1 LTVKFL
7 LVCVCRCVSGGWTD
21 IDMVRKYAHFG
32 SEHLLEFAEKSVNAK
47 PVDNLVPDTNLSQA
61 KIA

>member
-1 LTVKFL
+1 M
-7 LVCVCRCVSGGWTD
+7 CVCRCVSGGWTD